1 MKRVERFYEKWQIEN
16 IKDFYSTE
24 EMFSF
29 AEGYLEFVNKEK
41 TKDES
46 KMAGFVEFWD
56 AYHKLT
62 GKPKTDNESGRKA
75 WAKLTEEEKQKA
87 KNNIIPFYNSFR
99 DKNYVNKC
107 WSYLDK
113 KLFNNEFVIAA
124 NQSESTEPKIVIKT
138 GIKFEDI
145 K

>member
-1 MKRVERFYEKWQIEN
+1 MKRIERFYEKWQIDN
-16 IKDFYSTE
+16 LKDFYSVE

-29 AEGYLEFVNKEK
+29 AESYLEFVNKEK

-46 KMAGFVEFWD
+46 KMAGFEEFWD

-62 GKPKTDNESGRKA
+62 GKPKTDNESGRRE
-75 WAKLTEEEKQKA
+75 WSRLTPEEKQKA
-87 KNNIIPFYNSFR
+87 RANIISFFNTFR
-99 DKNYVNKC
+99 DKSYCNKAYT
-107 WSYLDK
+107 YLK
-113 KLFNNEFVIAA
+113 NKLFNNEFVTATTPF
-124 NQSESTEPKIVIKT
+124 ESTEPKIVIKT